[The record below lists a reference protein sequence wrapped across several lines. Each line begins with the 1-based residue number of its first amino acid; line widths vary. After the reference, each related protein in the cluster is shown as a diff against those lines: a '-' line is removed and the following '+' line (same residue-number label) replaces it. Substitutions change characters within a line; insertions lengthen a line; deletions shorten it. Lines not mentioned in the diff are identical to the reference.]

1 MNFEALDKA
10 CKCLHDLLS
19 EDRLITEYEY
29 GFLIRAIDT
38 INHIKGRVKLL
49 SDGNETYSKTM
60 RGVYVLPKPV
70 YTNNQRIDDEAV
82 IHNIY
87 D

>member
-1 MNFEALDKA
+1 MNFDALDET
-10 CKCLHDLLS
+10 CKCLNDLLS
-19 EDRLITEYEY
+19 EDRLITEYERD
-29 GFLIRAIDT
+29 FLIHAIDT
-38 INHIKGRVKLL
+38 INTIKGRVKLL

-60 RGVYVLPKPV
+60 RDVYVLPKSV
-70 YTNNQRIDDEAV
+70 YTDNQQIDDEAI